1 MQKPFLCGLS
11 DSTPSIW
18 YKPLWQEQK
27 VFLILDPQ
35 LPVPCRHAQFCCNML
50 LFVMCICCLWL
61 FITQVTLATIGTYVQ
76 VHKDDP
82 DNRLTAERAFVTL
95 SLFNILRFPV
105 YMLPHIISSLV
116 EVRSVCRVRMAIV
129 GIQNQVEIK
138 EDLTIVQLNFS
149 YHRLK

>member
-1 MQKPFLCGLS
+1 MKKPFLCGLS
-11 DSTPSIW
+11 DFTPSIW
-18 YKPLWQEQK
+18 IIIGQCDKDRKFPSFSITLNCPAGM
-27 VFLILDPQ
+27 L
-35 LPVPCRHAQFCCNML
+35 NML
-50 LFVMCICCLWL
+50 LFVMCICCLCL

-76 VHKDDP
+76 VHKNDP

-105 YMLPHIISSLV
+105 YMLPQIISSLV

-149 YHRLK
+149 YHWLK